1 MNPVFLGIF
10 GACLL
15 CSAAAIWSLYTSSE
29 ERHERGGFLYLY
41 AAFFAY
47 ILLAIIF
54 AVILFVTPPKILEE
68 SFVKFTVAPVLGP
81 VGAFAAGR
89 FAVSNTGTKV
99 ANNVITPLKFRKNSL
114 LG

>member
-1 MNPVFLGIF
+1 MNPVFIGIF

-15 CSAAAIWSLYTSSE
+15 CSAAAIWSLYTSTE
-29 ERHERGGFLYLY
+29 ERYGREVFLYSY

-47 ILLAIIF
+47 ILLATIF
-54 AVILFVTPPKILEE
+54 AVILFIMPPKMLEE
-68 SFVKFTVAPVLGP
+68 TFVKFTVAPVLGP
-81 VGAFAAGR
+81 VGAFAAGK
-89 FAVSNTGTKV
+89 FAVSNTGAHV

>member
-1 MNPVFLGIF
+1 MNLVVLGIF

-15 CSAAAIWSLYTSSE
+15 CSAAAIWSLYTSNE
-29 ERHERGGFLYLY
+29 ERNERRGFLYSY

-47 ILLAIIF
+47 ILLATIF
-54 AVILFVTPPKILEE
+54 AVILFITPPKMLEE
-68 SFVKFTVAPVLGP
+68 TFVKFAVAPALGP
-81 VGAFAAGR
+81 VGAFAAGK
-89 FAVSNTGTKV
+89 FAVSNTGAKV